1 MLQLKRVSPYVAVFI
16 LLILGLLAWRV
27 GSVSAQSA
35 LLDQIVFDSPICD
48 RAGVML
54 PGWSGKKAVDR
65 AAWHSGFAPDLSYSL
80 GCSAGTTWGLFDMAP
95 APVLS
100 EAFTFDIQGSAD
112 QPTGLVLVASGFV
125 FKGVDP
131 LVAAPGSDGSFV
143 VHWSIDSLFT
153 GEAVSLVSGDVDLSG
168 KVYEFFLINEFISS
182 DVFAG
187 HSLDPLRVS
196 FSTSGIG
203 SEVWL
208 DDVRVYRPF
217 TYAAT
222 GTPTVT
228 ATPSP
233 TVTPRVTPEPL
244 CSWSVSSNGDNG
256 SIARDGDR
264 VYLTTTKVA
273 NGDYYNDVAFTSSRP
288 LYVRHILT
296 DGSPVSAGVGVYR
309 FWRSN
314 WSLISANS
322 LTPNQQFG
330 DLPLGI
336 SFLTITNHRDYGHLH
351 TVWEL
356 GCLDPDP
363 TATPSP
369 TDTPT
374 ATPGGPTATPTPGA
388 PSATPTFI
396 PDPVCAFT
404 VASDP
409 LDVVTVSALFTV
421 TNTSNRVHYLSD
433 VNFTW
438 DCNGTY
444 PCAVEGIRWPSSAES
459 YLPLSRMSISDG
471 LIVMHINELFSPGES
486 KAGRF
491 YMDMAVAGWDDFLF
505 DACSSASP
513 ATPTPTP
520 TYAPPGVTA
529 TLTATITPWPSVVPA
544 TPPATVTPGATA
556 TPGGGWGWP
565 ELPGITPPNL
575 PPLDGTGGGTVPST
589 PVGCSLPWAINI
601 PAFIEIGVSCYRFDP
616 LGWAGLGT
624 WRFVVMY
631 YQITVLKILSV
642 NILPGLAVG
651 AVAILFLFVLKM
663 IRQR

>member
-1 MLQLKRVSPYVAVFI
+1 MLQLKRVSSYVAVFI

-65 AAWHSGFAPDLSYSL
+65 AAWHPGFAPDLSYSL

-100 EAFTFDIQGSAD
+100 EVFTFDIQGSAD

-233 TVTPRVTPEPL
+233 TVTPRPTEAPL
-244 CSWSVSSNGDNG
+244 CNFNLYPNYSSPGTY
-256 SIARDGDR
+256 SRDGD
-264 VYLTTTKVA
+264 VYYFTTASLGGGLYLSTWLIDSSNVMTGTYLGSEGFS
-273 NGDYYNDVAFTSSRP
+273 NYTSDYNNDFMVNLKSSSSYYGAYYRSDSQPAVGSDFGSLSDGFSFFTVYS
-288 LYVRHILT
+288 
-296 DGSPVSAGVGVYR
+296 GSPATFRWRFGCPGVATPTPTP
-309 FWRSN
+309 S
-314 WSLISANS
+314 ST
-322 LTPNQQFG
+322 LTP
-330 DLPLGI
+330 
-336 SFLTITNHRDYGHLH
+336 
-351 TVWEL
+351 
-356 GCLDPDP
+356 
-363 TATPSP
+363 
-369 TDTPT
+369 
-374 ATPGGPTATPTPGA
+374 TPGGPTPTPTPGG
-388 PSATPTFI
+388 PSPTPTFI

-409 LDVVTVSALFTV
+409 LDVVSVSALFTV
-421 TNTSNRVHYLSD
+421 TNTSNRTHYLSD

-459 YLPLSRMSISDG
+459 YLPLSRMSVSVG
-471 LIVMHINELFSPGES
+471 L
-486 KAGRF
+486 K
-491 YMDMAVAGWDDFLF
+491 
-505 DACSSASP
+505 
-513 ATPTPTP
+513 
-520 TYAPPGVTA
+520 
-529 TLTATITPWPSVVPA
+529 
-544 TPPATVTPGATA
+544 
-556 TPGGGWGWP
+556 
-565 ELPGITPPNL
+565 
-575 PPLDGTGGGTVPST
+575 
-589 PVGCSLPWAINI
+589 
-601 PAFIEIGVSCYRFDP
+601 YR
-616 LGWAGLGT
+616 
-624 WRFVVMY
+624 
-631 YQITVLKILSV
+631 S
-642 NILPGLAVG
+642 
-651 AVAILFLFVLKM
+651 
-663 IRQR
+663 